1 MHDCLP
7 GKRVL
12 VVEDNAALA
21 YDMDDALRES
31 GAQVVGPAL
40 DLPTGLQLA
49 RENSLDG
56 AVLDIDLCGE
66 FVWPLAHALKR
77 DSVPFVFVSA
87 DCGEGLPNAFKD
99 FTCLGKPA
107 TNERI
112 LATVSRAI
120 ALG

>member
-1 MHDCLP
+1 MKDCLP

-49 RENSLDG
+49 REHRLDG

-66 FVWPLAHALKR
+66 FVWPLAQELKR

-87 DCGEGLPNAFKD
+87 DCGEGLPSD
-99 FTCLGKPA
+99 FQDSTCLPKPA
-107 TNERI
+107 PTERI
-112 LATVSRAI
+112 LATVSQVI
-120 ALG
+120 ASR